1 MEKTFSVKT
10 NSLPL
15 TKVVK
20 DKSALPLLSQKHSAT
35 EEWIYFYWTDTSN
48 TLYFDFGFYRA
59 NLLGTQ
65 FTLFDNGDNPK
76 TNYEN
81 ARKELVGII
90 YVSDL

>member
-1 MEKTFSVKT
+1 MNWYKQH
-10 NSLPL
+10 SLL
-15 TKVVK
+15 
-20 DKSALPLLSQKHSAT
+20 
-35 EEWIYFYWTDTSN
+35 
-48 TLYFDFGFYRA
+48 DFEFCRA

-90 YVSDL
+90 YVSDLWLDDDRNFNDLKTKRFFIGSSIPQFVHKTA

>member
-1 MEKTFSVKT
+1 MNWYKQH
-10 NSLPL
+10 SLL
-15 TKVVK
+15 
-20 DKSALPLLSQKHSAT
+20 
-35 EEWIYFYWTDTSN
+35 
-48 TLYFDFGFYRA
+48 DFEFCRA

-90 YVSDL
+90 YVSD